1 MLRLQDLEEMI
12 DEEYLQVDEFGTSNM
27 SPENLERALE
37 VYTERQAD
45 KQKGYSSNVAGA
57 TLVGEPYY

>member
-1 MLRLQDLEEMI
+1 MLRVQDLEEMI
-12 DEEYLQVDEFGTSNM
+12 DEEYLQIDEFGTSNM

-37 VYTERQAD
+37 VYSERQAY
-45 KQKGYSSNVAGA
+45 KQKGHPSNVPGT